1 MEFNRHALDLETES
15 TADRLCSWI
24 REQLRGELKKTG
36 AVVGIS
42 GGIDSAVVVAL
53 CVRALGPD
61 RVLGIALPEHESESI
76 SEQLARDLSGQFGF
90 ELITQDISSGLSG
103 LHCYERRD
111 DAIRQ
116 VFPEFEDSWTAKITN
131 SGSILEKNTF
141 NFFHLTVQDRDG
153 RVQTKRIP
161 SRAYLQIV
169 AASNLKQRLRM
180 ASLYYFGESRNRA
193 VIGTANRDE
202 FGQGFFVKYGDGGA
216 DLHPMVRLF
225 KTQVFQLGRYLDVPA
240 AILERPPT
248 TDTYS
253 ADVSQEEFYYGLDFE
268 RMDLITYAME
278 TGVSAGRVAEVLE
291 LEPAQIER
299 AFTNI
304 MRKRTA
310 TAYLRSV
317 PLGIVGADE
326 TTPID
331 PILAG
336 SVRAR
341 S

>member
-1 MEFNRHALDLETES
+1 MEFDRHALDLDTAS
-15 TADRLCSWI
+15 TADRLCNWI

-42 GGIDSAVVVAL
+42 GGIDSAVVAAL
-53 CVRALGPD
+53 CVRALGPE
-61 RVLGIALPEHESESI
+61 RVLGVALPEHESESV
-76 SEQLARDLSGQFGF
+76 SEQLARDLSGHFGF
-90 ELITQDISSGLSG
+90 ELITQEISSGLSG

-111 DAIRQ
+111 EAIRQ

-131 SGSILEKNTF
+131 SGSILDKDTF
-141 NFFHLTVQDRDG
+141 NFFHLTVQDREG
-153 RVQTKRIP
+153 RVQTRRIP
-161 SRAYLQIV
+161 SRPYLQIV

-180 ASLYYFGESRNRA
+180 AALYYFGESCNRA

-216 DLHPMVRLF
+216 DMHPLVRLF
-225 KTQVFQLGRYLDVPA
+225 KTQVFQLGRYLDVPD
-240 AILERPPT
+240 AILDRPPT

-253 ADVSQEEFYYGLDFE
+253 ADVSQEEFYYGLDFD
-268 RMDLITYAME
+268 RMDLITHAME
-278 TGVSAGRVAEVLE
+278 TGVPVERVAEVLE
-291 LEPAQIER
+291 LEPVQIER
-299 AFTNI
+299 ASANI

-310 TAYLRSV
+310 TAYLRSS
-317 PLGIVGADE
+317 PLAVVGSEE

-331 PILAG
+331 PVLAEP
-336 SVRAR
+336 VRSR